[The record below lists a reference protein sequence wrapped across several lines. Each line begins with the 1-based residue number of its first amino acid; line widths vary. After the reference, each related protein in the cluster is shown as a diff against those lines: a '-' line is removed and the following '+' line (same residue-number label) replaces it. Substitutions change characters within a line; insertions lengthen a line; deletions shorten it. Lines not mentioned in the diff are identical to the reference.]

1 MFGGST
7 LLVCLGVVISRFL
20 VHAAMD
26 PVDARFLVVFGSEN
40 IVVSSFLVHTSYDP
54 EDTSRVSGGFAVKV
68 SGDGV
73 HAPIDPVE
81 AFTIINLGFLVE
93 VSGLCVHT
101 SFVVVLAETLVH
113 FLSLGVEG
121 TSCLVHASNSPSNA
135 TTVSSSL
142 RVVVLGTLV
151 HASIDPEDTAEV
163 NISVFLVVSSGF
175 VHASSDGDE
184 ESLARAIIF
193 GGFDV
198 EITAAC
204 LGASEDMV
212 ETSIASSSFR
222 VKVSGFLIHASVNP
236 HDTTRVSGSLGVVVS
251 GFFVHASINPHDTT
265 RVSSSLGVVV
275 SGFLVH
281 ASVNPHDTT
290 RVSSSLGIVVSGFL
304 VHASVNPHDTTRV
317 SSSLRVVVSGFL
329 VHASVNPLYARF
341 LHAFGSEG
349 IVVSGLLV
357 HAARNPEDT
366 ADVLVSAFTPVS
378 SLLVHASFDDGDSS
392 ETTRAHVELEEVSL
406 SRSVISNTVE
416 LGSTSTDTSAGLP
429 FLGFVLAN
437 ASEKLSPFITKLEV
451 ETGRHGLFA
460 SLVSGFVH
468 PDLVDIARD
477 GFRVTFANVLSALAF
492 STADDHIGAVSVFDS
507 HLAPD
512 RAIGYLFL
520 VARVNSLSLTPGL
533 GFSGSDFASSFE
545 EFSSHRSVKASTL
558 LGNNDYGFHNDG
570 LNNNRDDNGRSSSQ
584 RTGAHVE
591 LEEISLVLGVK
602 SDSQKLSFT
611 TDNVFD
617 VPFLSD
623 LSSGASEERSPARVS
638 EF

>member
-1 MFGGST
+1 M
-7 LLVCLGVVISRFL
+7 VCLGVVISSFL

-142 RVVVLGTLV
+142 RVVVLSTLV

-175 VHASSDGDE
+175 VHASSDGNE
-184 ESLARAIIF
+184 EGLARAIIF

-212 ETSIASSSFR
+212 ETSIASSSFS

-265 RVSSSLGVVV
+265 RVSSSLG
-275 SGFLVH
+275 
-281 ASVNPHDTT
+281 
-290 RVSSSLGIVVSGFL
+290 I
-304 VHASVNPHDTTRV
+304 
-317 SSSLRVVVSGFL
+317 VVSGFL

>member
-1 MFGGST
+1 MNGSRT
-7 LLVCLGVVISRFL
+7 AFSCLGVIISCLL

-26 PVDARFLVVFGSEN
+26 
-40 IVVSSFLVHTSYDP
+40 
-54 EDTSRVSGGFAVKV
+54 
-68 SGDGV
+68 
-73 HAPIDPVE
+73 
-81 AFTIINLGFLVE
+81 
-93 VSGLCVHT
+93 
-101 SFVVVLAETLVH
+101 
-113 FLSLGVEG
+113 
-121 TSCLVHASNSPSNA
+121 
-135 TTVSSSL
+135 
-142 RVVVLGTLV
+142 
-151 HASIDPEDTAEV
+151 
-163 NISVFLVVSSGF
+163 
-175 VHASSDGDE
+175 
-184 ESLARAIIF
+184 
-193 GGFDV
+193 
-198 EITAAC
+198 
-204 LGASEDMV
+204 
-212 ETSIASSSFR
+212 
-222 VKVSGFLIHASVNP
+222 
-236 HDTTRVSGSLGVVVS
+236 
-251 GFFVHASINPHDTT
+251 
-265 RVSSSLGVVV
+265 
-275 SGFLVH
+275 
-281 ASVNPHDTT
+281 
-290 RVSSSLGIVVSGFL
+290 
-304 VHASVNPHDTTRV
+304 
-317 SSSLRVVVSGFL
+317 
-329 VHASVNPLYARF
+329 PLYARF
-341 LHAFGSEG
+341 LHAFGSEC

-366 ADVLVSAFTPVS
+366 ADVLVSALTPVS

-406 SRSVISNTVE
+406 SRSVISSTVE

-429 FLGFVLAN
+429 FLGLVLAN

-451 ETGRHGLFA
+451 ETGRHILFA

-468 PDLVDIARD
+468 PDLVDITRD

-545 EFSSHRSVKASTL
+545 EFSSHRSVKASTF
-558 LGNNDYGFHNDG
+558 LGNNDYRFHNDG